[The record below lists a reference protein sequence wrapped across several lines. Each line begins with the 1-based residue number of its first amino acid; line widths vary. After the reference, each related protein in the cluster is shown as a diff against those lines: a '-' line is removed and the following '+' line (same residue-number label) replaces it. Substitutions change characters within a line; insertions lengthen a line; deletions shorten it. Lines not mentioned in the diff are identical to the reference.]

1 MTEEEIADIRAMQ
14 EANKINPG
22 IYGEYAKCRD
32 LSYEE
37 VEARLAAG
45 EVPVMRLR
53 STGDPS
59 KYFHVFDAIRGD
71 ISMPENE
78 QDVVILKKTGLPT

>member
-1 MTEEEIADIRAMQ
+1 
-14 EANKINPG
+14 
-22 IYGEYAKCRD
+22 
-32 LSYEE
+32 
-37 VEARLAAG
+37 
-45 EVPVMRLR
+45 PVMRLR

-78 QDVVILKKTGLPT
+78 QDVVILKKTGLPTYHFAHVVDDHLMRTVLWQ